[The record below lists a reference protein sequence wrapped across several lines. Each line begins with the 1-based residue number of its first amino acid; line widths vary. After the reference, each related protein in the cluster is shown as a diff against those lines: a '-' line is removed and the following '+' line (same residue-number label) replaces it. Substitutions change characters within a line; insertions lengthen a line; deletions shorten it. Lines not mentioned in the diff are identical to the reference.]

1 MFCIDIKQTIEKKTL
16 KKVAETL
23 KYSAATMLLYIF
35 SNQAKNEKKDKNCK
49 NLTDTYNRYLPILKC
64 LTDI

>member
-35 SNQAKNEKKDKNCK
+35 SDQAKNEKKDKNCK
-49 NLTDTYNRYLPILKC
+49 NLTDTYN
-64 LTDI
+64 